1 MEEVESSLG
10 LVRAL
15 WVSVPPGVGGS
26 FSWVSAGSWEHLHR
40 P

>member
-26 FSWVSAGSWEHLHR
+26 FSWV
-40 P
+40 